1 MRFSQRALKLR
12 SISLVLTCFM
22 TVMAQA
28 QTSVPQAAS
37 AQQQLVKV
45 NVLVTDASDQPVGD
59 VRQEKFRVF
68 ENDVP
73 QTISFFSKEELPL
86 IYGVAVDN
94 SASFKP
100 VLEPV
105 IKAAQS
111 LVNQNRPGDETFIVR
126 FIDGDKIETM
136 NDFTSDKGVLS
147 KSLDGMYIEGG
158 QTALIDAIYLT
169 AQRIAKYKRDDS
181 VNRRRAIVLFTDGE
195 DRSSYYKKDDLIEL
209 LRREN
214 IQIFI
219 LGMVSVLSDDSPS
232 QVSARQRAKYRLN
245 SLAKES
251 GGFVFY
257 PKGATELQN
266 VAERLMIY
274 LRTQYLIGYVPAGQT
289 KQKAFHKVEVKLADT
304 PERKKLAVATRA
316 GYIVSLPGDKK
327 PK

>member
-12 SISLVLTCFM
+12 TIPLVLTSFM
-22 TVMAQA
+22 IAMTQA
-28 QTSVPQAAS
+28 QTSVPQSAS

-45 NVLVTDASDQPVGD
+45 NVLVTDSSDQPVGD
-59 VRQEKFRVF
+59 VRQEEFRVF

-73 QTISFFSKEELPL
+73 QTIAFFSKDELPL
-86 IYGVAVDN
+86 FYSIAIDN
-94 SASFKP
+94 SASFKS
-100 VLEPV
+100 VLQRV
-105 IKAAQS
+105 IDAAQ
-111 LVNQNRPGDETFIVR
+111 LVVKQNKPGDETFIVR
-126 FIDGDKIETM
+126 FIDSAKIETM
-136 NDFTSDKGVLS
+136 NDFTSDQGVLA

-169 AQRIAKYKRDDS
+169 AQRLAKYKRDDP
-181 VNRRRAIVLFTDGE
+181 VDHRRVIVLFTDGE
-195 DRSSYYKKDDLIEL
+195 DRSSYYKKEDLIEL

-219 LGMVSVLSDDSPS
+219 VGMVSVLSDDSPS

-257 PKGATELQN
+257 PKGEAELQN
-266 VAERLMIY
+266 VAERLMLY

-304 PERKKLAVATRA
+304 PERKKLEVATRA
-316 GYIVSLPGDKK
+316 GYSPS
-327 PK
+327 PR